1 MSNPNNGA
9 KSSGKLKVVRIIS
22 RLNVGGPARQACF
35 LHEQLAQCSDSV
47 LLAGRLDPGE
57 ADMSYLLPP
66 GNHVVHVDA
75 LRRSIRPWT
84 DIRAF
89 WKIFNVVRKERPHIV
104 HTHCS
109 KAGALGRIAA
119 TLLRVPVR
127 IHTYHGNVFHGHFGP
142 LTSRLFVQI
151 EHLLGNITTRVVAIS
166 ESQAEELSRKYQ
178 IVDAEKIALIPN
190 GYDLG
195 PFFSADGDRSVR
207 QQCGIDDSKFL
218 VTWAGRLAPIK
229 NINLLGEIV
238 RAGRRNPELHFMIV
252 GDGSERARLQQ
263 LTRGCSNVTFL
274 GWRAEMPPVWASA
287 EVALL
292 TSRNEGTPTT
302 LIEAMATGKPFVS
315 TNVGGIS
322 DLAIPPL
329 RNGFSPGVF
338 QAGNGFLTPPSASGI
353 ITCLEMLA
361 RDRALAA
368 RMGREGQLF
377 VRRRFRAERLLQD
390 IEALY
395 TEVAAE
401 AGIDCELP
409 AARKGSSS
417 PSLQSV

>member
-1 MSNPNNGA
+1 MSDGNNGA
-9 KSSGKLKVVRIIS
+9 GSNGKLKVVRIIS

-35 LHEQLAQCSDSV
+35 LHEQLAHCSESV
-47 LLAGRLDPGE
+47 LVAGKLDPGE

-66 GNHVVHVDA
+66 GNHVVQVDA

-89 WKIFNVVRKERPHIV
+89 WNILTVLRRERPHIV

-109 KAGALGRIAA
+109 KAGTLGRIAA
-119 TLLRVPVR
+119 ALLRVPVR

-142 LTSRLFVQI
+142 FTSRLFIEI
-151 EHLLGNITTRVVAIS
+151 EHLLGALTTRVVAIS
-166 ESQAEELSRKYQ
+166 KSQAEELSGKYK
-178 IVDAEKIALIPN
+178 IVGSEKVTLIPN

-195 PFFSADGDRSVR
+195 PFFSADGNRAIR
-207 QQCGIDDSKFL
+207 WQCGIDDAKFL

-229 NINLLGEIV
+229 NINLLAEIV
-238 RAGRRNPELHFMIV
+238 RAGGANPELHFMIV
-252 GDGSERARLQQ
+252 GDGTERMRLEH
-263 LTRGCSNVTFL
+263 LTRGCPNVTFL
-274 GWRAEMPPVWASA
+274 GWRAEMPAVWASA
-287 EVALL
+287 DVALL

-338 QAGNGFLTPPSASGI
+338 QAGNGFLTPSSAPGI
-353 ITCLEMLA
+353 IACLEMLA

-368 RMGREGQLF
+368 RMGREGQRF
-377 VRRRFRAERLLQD
+377 VRGRFRAERLLRD
-390 IEALY
+390 IENLY
-395 TEVAAE
+395 LEVAAE
-401 AGIDCELP
+401 AGIHCERP
-409 AARKGSSS
+409 APAGDDSSS
-417 PSLQSV
+417 RRRSV